1 MMTTTQLLNIL
12 KQNKN
17 ISLNELLK
25 EIPDLSFVDYLETLL
40 EQCALSKGDLIAR
53 TSLDRTY
60 AYQIM
65 NGTKNPS
72 QDKVVQIAL
81 ALSLNLHDTNV
92 LLTLSKNESLYPK
105 VKRDALII
113 FCINKH
119 YTVMQTNQLLDEY
132 HYDILN

>member
-1 MMTTTQLLNIL
+1 MTTTQLLNIL

-17 ISLNELLK
+17 ISLNDLLK
-25 EIPDLSFVDYLETLL
+25 EIPDLTFTDYLESLL
-40 EQCALSKGDLIAR
+40 EQHNISKGDIIQQTA
-53 TSLDRTY
+53 LDRTY

-72 QDKVVQIAL
+72 QDKVIQIAL
-81 ALSLNLHDTNV
+81 ALKLNLHDTNV

-113 FCINKH
+113 FCIDKH

-132 HYDILN
+132 HYDILS